1 MTKHDLPQVVNFLH
15 QNLNLPN
22 DSIQLALKQSQ
33 SNYNRLPVILW
44 QYGLVTLPEL
54 NKIYDWFESYIY

>member
-1 MTKHDLPQVVNFLH
+1 MSKHDLPQVVNFLH
-15 QNLNLPN
+15 QNLNLSD

-33 SNYNRLPVILW
+33 SDYGSLPIVLW

-54 NKIYDWFESYIY
+54 DRVYDWFESYIY

>member
-1 MTKHDLPQVVNFLH
+1 MSKHDLPQVVSFLH
-15 QNLNLPN
+15 QNLNLSD

-33 SNYNRLPVILW
+33 SDYDSLPIVLW

-54 NKIYDWFESYIY
+54 DRVYDWFESYIY